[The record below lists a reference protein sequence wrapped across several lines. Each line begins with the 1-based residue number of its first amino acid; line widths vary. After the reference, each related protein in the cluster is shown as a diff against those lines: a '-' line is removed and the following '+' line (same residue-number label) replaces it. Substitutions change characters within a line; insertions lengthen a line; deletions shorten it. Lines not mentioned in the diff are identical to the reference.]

1 MTKLKLFD
9 NILYVDKI
17 LGSFYMTNN
26 QYPQEQG
33 SVRAFQENVQNLRRQ
48 YNTSS
53 RTNGVVNDSN
63 MERAS
68 GSDGGVSY
76 GWAHSSSNC
85 DFI

>member
-1 MTKLKLFD
+1 
-9 NILYVDKI
+9 
-17 LGSFYMTNN
+17 MTNN

-33 SVRAFQENVQNLRRQ
+33 YVRAFQENVQNLRRQ

-53 RTNGVVNDSN
+53 RINSSNNDSN
-63 MERAS
+63 IGRS
-68 GSDGGVSY
+68 NSSDGSVDY